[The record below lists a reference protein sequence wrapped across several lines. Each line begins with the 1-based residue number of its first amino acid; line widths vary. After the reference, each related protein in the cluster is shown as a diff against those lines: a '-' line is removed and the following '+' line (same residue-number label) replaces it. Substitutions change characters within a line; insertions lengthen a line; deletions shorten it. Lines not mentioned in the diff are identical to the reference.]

1 MKTGG
6 AAPPDTRATLWLMV
20 APPTLWAVHFLACYL
35 TVAVWCARVAGRT
48 GALGSARTAVWVY
61 TVVALAGIVFFGWTG
76 LRRHRLKPLEAA
88 PHDEDTAGD
97 RERFMGL
104 AMLMLAT
111 LSGAATIYVALAAA
125 FIGSCR

>member
-1 MKTGG
+1 MIGD
-6 AAPPDTRATLWLMV
+6 AARQDTRTTLWLLV
-20 APPTLWAVHFLACYL
+20 APPTLWALHFLACYL
-35 TVAVWCARVAGRT
+35 TAAIWCARVAGRT

-61 TVVALAGIVFFGWTG
+61 TLVALGGIVFFGWMG

-88 PHDEDTAGD
+88 PHEEDTEGD

-111 LSGAATIYVALAAA
+111 LSGVAVLYVALAAA
-125 FIGSCR
+125 FIASCR